1 MATPSSEP
9 LLYVDG
15 AFHAPRTP
23 LVSALDHGMTV
34 GDGVFETCELLE
46 GRAFA
51 LTRHLARLDRS
62 AQGLGLP
69 LPEES
74 RVRAAVAAVEERW
87 HEEHGNQLGRLR
99 ITWTAGYGPLGSDRE
114 PGEGTLVIA
123 AGPARQ
129 PAPARVVVV
138 PWVRNER
145 SAIAGLKTTSYAE
158 NVVALAEA
166 HARGASEAILAN
178 TRGELCEGTGT
189 NVFVERDGAILTPP
203 LESGCLAGVTRA
215 LVLEWAADAGIEV
228 REETL
233 PLAAIHE
240 AAHAALTSS
249 TRGMTPIVAVDD
261 REIEPGPLTLRMA
274 EEFDRRSR
282 DQVDP

>member
-1 MATPSSEP
+1 MSDL

-15 AFHAPRTP
+15 AFHDPRTP
-23 LVSALDHGMTV
+23 LLSALDHGVTV

-51 LTRHLARLDRS
+51 LTRHLARLRRS
-62 AQGLGLP
+62 AEGLGLEA
-69 LPEES
+69 PEEGV
-74 RVRAAVAAVEERW
+74 VRDAVAAVEQRW
-87 HEEHGNQLGRLR
+87 QAEGGGLGRLR
-99 ITWTAGYGPLGSDRE
+99 ITWTAGFGPLGSDRS
-114 PGEGTLVIA
+114 PSEGTLIVA

-129 PAPARVVVV
+129 PTPVRVVVV
-138 PWVRNER
+138 PWLRNER

-158 NVVALAEA
+158 NVVALAYA
-166 HARGASEAILAN
+166 QQRGGGEAIFAN

-189 NVFVERDGAILTPP
+189 NVFVEQDGVILTPP

-228 REETL
+228 RERPL
-233 PLAAIHE
+233 PLAAIHG
-240 AAHAALTSS
+240 ASHAALTSS
-249 TRGMTPIVAVDD
+249 TRGITPIVAVDD
-261 REIEPGPLTLRMA
+261 RELAPGLLTLRMG

-282 DQVDP
+282 EQLDP